1 MKQIKR
7 IDKTACHTLRA
18 ELDKLLEPFGKQF
31 GISIRTGSGSYTDK
45 TFTLKVEMA
54 TVDVDGNVQT
64 KEAESFKLNA
74 FMYGLKPEHLN
85 QTFKSWQGETF
96 EIIGLTPRSH
106 KHPILAKNVDDGKTY
121 KFSAEHVKTLLKV
134 LIV

>member
-1 MKQIKR
+1 MKQIKK
-7 IDKTACHTLRA
+7 IDKTVCQTLRS

-54 TVDVDGNVQT
+54 TVDGEGKVQT

-85 QTFKSWQGETF
+85 QTFTSWNGETF
-96 EIIGLTPRSH
+96 EVIGLVPRSQ
-106 KHPILAKNVDDGKTY
+106 KHPILAKNIGNGKTY
-121 KFSAEHVKTLLKV
+121 KFPAEQVKMLLKV
-134 LIV
+134 